1 MRKLLGSLALAT
13 ALVAPAAWAAETV
26 VWWDFLGGG
35 DGVRMKKLIEDFNAA
50 NAGSIEIQATTLDWG
65 IPFYS
70 KVQTS
75 AAVGEGPDIM
85 TYHASRIPLAVSQGT
100 LKEISTDDMAAM
112 GLSADS
118 FAPATWDAVNV
129 DGKQYAVPFDTHP
142 IVLYYNKD
150 LLEKSGLIGAD
161 GLPDLA
167 QLNGLD
173 NFNAALQKLK
183 DDGNEWAIAQV
194 TADGNFAFRT
204 VYSLLCQQD
213 GQIGNDGDWFPGD
226 SVDKLAT
233 SIGVISNWVE
243 KGYNPPKTDYPSTVA
258 LFTSGKSP
266 FMINGV
272 WEVPTMDDLNK
283 QGKLFNWGAI
293 EIPALFNHTC
303 TYSDSHAFAIPNNT
317 GKEATPEKHAAVLS
331 VIKFMADNSLFWAT
345 AGHVPANKAVTET
358 AEYKAMQPQATYQPL
373 TNSAVFDPKSV
384 NAGVA
389 SPLFEA
395 AGNAITPA
403 MNGELDPADAAAQ
416 MQGDLN
422 AL

>member
-1 MRKLLGSLALAT
+1 MKLSIK
-13 ALVAPAAWAAETV
+13 AAVLSAVMFGTGAQAMETV

-35 DGVRMKKLIEDFNAA
+35 DGVRMKKLIEDFNAEHKDA
-50 NAGSIEIQATTLDWG
+50 IEIQATTLDWG
-65 IPFYS
+65 VPFYS

-75 AAVGEGPDIM
+75 AAVGEGPDMM
-85 TYHASRIPLAVSQGT
+85 TYHASRIPLAVSQESLT
-100 LKEISTDDMAAM
+100 EITADDMATM

-118 FAPATWDAVNV
+118 FAPATWDAVQV
-129 DGKQYAVPFDTHP
+129 DGKHYAVPFDTHP

-161 GLPDLA
+161 GLPT
-167 QLNGLD
+167 GLTGLE
-173 NFNAALQKLK
+173 NFNAALAKLK
-183 DDGNEWAIAQV
+183 ADGNEWSIAQV

-226 SVDKLAT
+226 SADKLAT
-233 SIGVISNWVE
+233 SIGVIADWV
-243 KGYNPPKTDYPSTVA
+243 KAGYNPPKTDYPSTVA
-258 LFTSGKSP
+258 LFTSGKVP

-303 TYSDSHAFAIPNNT
+303 TYSDSHSFAIPNNVD
-317 GKEATPEKHAAVLS
+317 KPATPEKHAAVLE
-331 VIKFMADNSLFWAT
+331 VIKWMEARSLFWAT
-345 AGHVPANKAVTET
+345 AGHIPANKAVTES
-358 AEYKAMQPQATYQPL
+358 AEYKAMQPQATYAPL
-373 TNSAVFDPKSV
+373 TANGVFDPKSV
-384 NAGVA
+384 LAGVA
-389 SPLFEA
+389 SPLFDA

-403 MNGELDPADAAAQ
+403 MNGELAPADAAAQ
-416 MQGDLN
+416 MRDELN
-422 AL
+422 GM

>member
-1 MRKLLGSLALAT
+1 MKLSIK
-13 ALVAPAAWAAETV
+13 AAVLSAVMFGTGAQAMETV

-35 DGVRMKKLIEDFNAA
+35 DGVRMKKLIEDFNAEHKDA
-50 NAGSIEIQATTLDWG
+50 IEIQATTLDWG
-65 IPFYS
+65 VPFYS

-75 AAVGEGPDIM
+75 AAVGEGPDMM
-85 TYHASRIPLAVSQGT
+85 TYHASRIPLAVSQESLT
-100 LKEISTDDMAAM
+100 EITADDMATM

-118 FAPATWDAVNV
+118 FAPATWDAVQV

-161 GLPDLA
+161 GLPT
-167 QLNGLD
+167 GLTGLE
-173 NFNAALQKLK
+173 NFNAALAKLK
-183 DDGNEWAIAQV
+183 ADGNEWSIAQV

-226 SVDKLAT
+226 SADKLAT
-233 SIGVISNWVE
+233 SIGVIADWV
-243 KGYNPPKTDYPSTVA
+243 KAGYNPPKTDYPSTVA
-258 LFTSGKSP
+258 LFTSGKVP

-303 TYSDSHAFAIPNNT
+303 TYSDSHAFAIPNNVD
-317 GKEATPEKHAAVLS
+317 KPATPEKHAAVLE
-331 VIKFMADNSLFWAT
+331 VIKWMEARSLFWAT
-345 AGHVPANKAVTET
+345 AGHIPANKAVTES
-358 AEYKAMQPQATYQPL
+358 AEYKAMQPQATYAPL
-373 TNSAVFDPKSV
+373 TANGVFDPKSV
-384 NAGVA
+384 LAGVA
-389 SPLFEA
+389 SPLFDA

-403 MNGELDPADAAAQ
+403 MNGELAPADAAAQ
-416 MQGDLN
+416 MRDELN
-422 AL
+422 GM

>member
-1 MRKLLGSLALAT
+1 MKLSFKAALMSAVMFGT
-13 ALVAPAAWAAETV
+13 GAHAMETV

-35 DGVRMKKLIEDFNAA
+35 DGVRMKKLIEDFNAEHKDA
-50 NAGSIEIQATTLDWG
+50 IEIQATTLDWG
-65 IPFYS
+65 VPFYS

-75 AAVGEGPDIM
+75 AAVGEGPDMM
-85 TYHASRIPLAVSQGT
+85 TYHASRIPLAVSQESLT
-100 LKEISTDDMAAM
+100 EITADDMATM

-118 FAPATWDAVNV
+118 FAPATWDAVQV
-129 DGKQYAVPFDTHP
+129 DAKQYAVPFDTHP

-161 GLPDLA
+161 GLPTGLT
-167 QLNGLD
+167 GLD
-173 NFNAALQKLK
+173 NFNAALAKLK
-183 DDGNEWAIAQV
+183 ADGNEWSIAQV

-226 SVDKLAT
+226 STDKLAS
-233 SIGVISNWVE
+233 SIGVISNWVKE
-243 KGYNPPKTDYPSTVA
+243 GYNPPKTDYPSTVA
-258 LFTSGKSP
+258 LFTSGKVP

-303 TYSDSHAFAIPNNT
+303 TYSDSHSFAIPNNV
-317 GKEATPEKHAAVLS
+317 GKAATPEKHAAVLE
-331 VIKFMADNSLFWAT
+331 VIKYMSDKSLFWAT
-345 AGHVPANKAVTET
+345 AGHIPANKAVTESS
-358 AEYKAMQPQATYQPL
+358 EYKMMQPQATYAPL
-373 TNSAVFDPKSV
+373 TANGVFDPKSV
-384 NAGVA
+384 LAGVA
-389 SPLFEA
+389 SPLFDA

-403 MNGELDPADAAAQ
+403 MNGELDPADAAVQ
-416 MQGDLN
+416 MRDELN
-422 AL
+422 SM